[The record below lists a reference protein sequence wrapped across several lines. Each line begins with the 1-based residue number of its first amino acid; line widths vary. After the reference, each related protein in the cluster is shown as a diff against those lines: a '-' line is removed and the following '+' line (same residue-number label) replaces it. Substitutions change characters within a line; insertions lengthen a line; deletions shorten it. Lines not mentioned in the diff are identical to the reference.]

1 MYVRGKT
8 RIKTHRHKN
17 ILV

>member
-8 RIKTHRHKN
+8 RIKTHRHF
-17 ILV
+17 